1 MNKNLDV
8 KLRDFH
14 IERIKKWL
22 KLPHYRRRQTCPFKG
37 LTYANSDAICEA
49 VFPDMNPS
57 SHNKTCPCNAY
68 GLDSVDKVAKELIR
82 RNKG

>member
-14 IERIKKWL
+14 VKRIKTWL
-22 KLPHYRRRQTCPFKG
+22 ELPEYRRHLTCPFKG
-37 LTYANSDAICEA
+37 LTYANSDAVCEA

-57 SHNKTCPCNAY
+57 QTNKICPCNVY

-82 RNKG
+82 RNQ